1 MMTQRIVQPDP
12 RAYVRIAAMIREM
25 ISSRVLTPGLARA
38 EHHQAVPRAW
48 PCQADL
54 RKGDAPAGGR
64 RPAAPRPR
72 AGLFR
77 DMPRS
82 LR

>member
-54 RKGDAPAGGR
+54 R
-64 RPAAPRPR
+64 
-72 AGLFR
+72 
-77 DMPRS
+77 
-82 LR
+82 